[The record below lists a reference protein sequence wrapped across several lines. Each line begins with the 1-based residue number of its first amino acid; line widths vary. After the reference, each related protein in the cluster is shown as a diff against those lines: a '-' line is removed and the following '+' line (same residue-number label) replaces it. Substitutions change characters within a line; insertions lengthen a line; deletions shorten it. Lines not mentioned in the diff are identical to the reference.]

1 MTYQVFFNLDD
12 APFRLTPDPEYY
24 FPSKQH
30 NEALDTLLYCVE
42 AGEGFAQIT
51 GEPGVGK
58 TLLIRSFIDQLDD
71 HVHTALILHPRLEAE
86 ELFKVILE
94 DLGLSPENIQAM
106 SKESLLRSFRDILLE
121 SANNGFQTI
130 VIIDEAQEIPIG
142 TLEELRLLS
151 NLETDKRK
159 LLQIILVGQ
168 RELEEKLKQP
178 GLKQLYQRI
187 TIRYRLNP
195 LTLDECI
202 NYIHHRLKIAGG
214 GNISRFSPE
223 IIKQIHT
230 ISNGTPRI
238 INTLCERSL
247 MAAYVDGKSSVN
259 QKHLQNALQSTEY
272 NTTGNSG
279 KSINKKQF
287 TILLVLTILLAFSA
301 LYFSN
306 TPWRNLVNQ
315 KTGQL
320 FAMVQNITDSP
331 PPQEPIAVDTEM
343 VEREQKKQNV
353 RTGREEEPSETIIAA
368 PSILQ
373 ASPENDQ
380 ENIAFV
386 QALRPQEEA
395 NVEDSGKPESYSETE
410 EYIVLPLGWQSLS
423 IQQQTGNVR
432 LFLNN
437 QTEPIKEL
445 TLPAGMT
452 LGAGTYLLGQSKG
465 KSFLFNHR
473 SFFTW
478 QAEESLA
485 DWLWLHF
492 ADHTSPSILPVL
504 VSSTN
509 PVHNS
514 DQTEQENIKTMI
526 KNWASAFEKQ
536 DINEL
541 MPYYDDALL
550 TYKVFRNRP
559 TVISHAEVAAKKNR
573 LFEQTKAISLQKS
586 DPACIINSE
595 DPSLGLAFFHQR
607 FISSSYR
614 DTGIKVL
621 YLRKT
626 NSTTSNKSKWV
637 ITGRLWLPVE
647 KETEEPQESAGQETL
662 NGILQK

>member
-1 MTYQVFFNLDD
+1 MSYHAFFNLDE

-30 NEALDTLLYCVE
+30 NEALDTLIYCVE
-42 AGEGFAQIT
+42 AGEGFAQVT

-71 HVHTALILHPRLEAE
+71 HVNTALILHPRLEAE

-94 DLGLSPENIQAM
+94 DLGLVPENIQEM

-130 VIIDEAQEIPIG
+130 IIIDEAQEIPTG

-151 NLETDKRK
+151 NLETDKKK

-168 RELEEKLKQP
+168 RELEEKLNQP
-178 GLKQLYQRI
+178 GLKQLHQRI
-187 TIRYRLNP
+187 TIRYRLNT
-195 LTLDECI
+195 LTLDETI

-214 GNISRFSPE
+214 GNITRFSPE

-230 ISNGTPRI
+230 ISNGIPRI

-247 MAAYVDGKSSVN
+247 MAAFVDGKSSVN
-259 QKHLQNALQSTEY
+259 QKHLQNAVQSTEY
-272 NTTGNSG
+272 NTNDNTVKNT
-279 KSINKKQF
+279 NKKQA
-287 TILLVLTILLAFSA
+287 ILLLLLAIILGFSA

-306 TPWRNLVNQ
+306 TAWRNLINQ

-320 FAMVQNITDSP
+320 FAMVQNNHDSSTSP
-331 PPQEPIAVDTEM
+331 QAESVDTPAAPQESSNHETATLSAIDTPGAYAP
-343 VEREQKKQNV
+343 
-353 RTGREEEPSETIIAA
+353 TGSKIEPSKTIIDA
-368 PSILQ
+368 PSTPEP
-373 ASPENDQ
+373 SPESEQ
-380 ENIAFV
+380 
-386 QALRPQEEA
+386 
-395 NVEDSGKPESYSETE
+395 GK
-410 EYIVLPLGWQSLS
+410 IVLALAPRQQETPPSLSSAPSPVALPPGWRSLS
-423 IQQQTGNVR
+423 IQQETGNVR
-432 LFLNN
+432 LFLDK
-437 QTEPIKEL
+437 QPEAIKEL

-452 LGAGTYLLGQSKG
+452 LEAGTYLLGQAKG
-465 KSFLFNHR
+465 KPFLFNHR

-478 QAEESLA
+478 QMEESLA

-492 ADHTSPSILPVL
+492 ADHKSPSILPIF
-504 VSSTN
+504 VSSTY
-509 PVHNS
+509 PVQIS
-514 DQTEQENIKTMI
+514 DQTEQESIKTTI
-526 KNWASAFEKQ
+526 KKWAAAFEKQ

-541 MPYYDDALL
+541 MRYYDDSLL
-550 TYKVFRNRP
+550 TYKLFRNRP
-559 TVISHAEVAAKKNR
+559 TLTSHAEVTAKKSR
-573 LFEQTKAISLQKS
+573 IFEKTKAISLQIS

-595 DPSLGLAFFHQR
+595 DPSQGLAFFHQR

-626 NSTTSNKSKWV
+626 DTTTSNQSTWV

-647 KETEEPQESAGQETL
+647 EP
-662 NGILQK
+662 